1 MIHIYQT
8 ARAFRAALE
17 DRINRLARESGIDHR
32 RLRNQVAFERLLA
45 RLFAGQPVMPPWL
58 LKGGF
63 ALELRLGQKARA
75 TRDLDIAI
83 PAPAQIAPPNER
95 QVEEIVETLQQA
107 ADKPLG
113 DWFEYQLSEP
123 LKELTT
129 PPYGGATLLV
139 TVLLDQRVFA
149 RFHLDVGLGDVLVG
163 TPDWVDASN
172 LLAFAGIAPARVAV
186 LPAAQQFA
194 EKVHAYTL
202 PRDQQKSTR
211 TKDLVDLVLLME
223 LGLPEAEQVQR
234 AVRATFA
241 RRQTHPLPAAL
252 PPPPAAWRTPY
263 RQLAEACGLRLA
275 IMEDGYSALVQY
287 WQALAFNTETEQM
300 NGEQP

>member
-1 MIHIYQT
+1 MIHTYQT

-17 DRINRLARESGIDHR
+17 DRINRLAREGGIDHR

-45 RLFAGQPVMPPWL
+45 RLFAEQPTPPPWL

-63 ALELRLGQKARA
+63 AFELRLGQRARA
-75 TRDLDIAI
+75 TRDLDLAI
-83 PAPAQIAPPNER
+83 PAPAQIAPPDEH
-95 QVEEIVETLQQA
+95 QLEEIVEVLQQA
-107 ADKPLG
+107 ANRPLG
-113 DWFEYQLSEP
+113 DWFVYQLSEP

-163 TPDWVDASN
+163 APDWMEASN

-186 LPAAQQFA
+186 LPPAQQFA

-202 PRDQQKSTR
+202 PHDKQESSR

-223 LGLPEAEQVQR
+223 LGLPEVEQIQL
-234 AVRATFA
+234 ALRATFA
-241 RRQTHPLPAAL
+241 RRQTHPLPTAL

-263 RQLAEACGLRLA
+263 HQLAEACGLRLA
-275 IMEDGYSALVQY
+275 TMEEGYSALVEY
-287 WQALAFNTETEQM
+287 WQTLALNPETDQA
-300 NGEQP
+300 NNEQP